1 MSEQAPHNGKLGTA
15 RKQPPS
21 LYGWLR
27 WFVYSLLTLTVL
39 VLLATGA
46 AVYVIEK
53 KGGPAAFISARVSD
67 ALPGAKTH
75 ISDVS
80 FSYDLNHFQLSAQ
93 LEDTSLIYQEQH
105 LNFETVQLVFGVGS
119 LRTALPVEIALRAKT
134 LKVERQKQAVK
145 FLNEFSWLNHL
156 AVFPLPGSLQTAEQA
171 SGSHRDLWPSGLQR
185 LTLTADE
192 FAISSSVDGQ
202 PDSQQFSDLALS
214 FWPADKRTMSDEI
227 NLSLRLSQPV
237 ETGQII
243 PQIKLSLN
251 VNFLS
256 SLSLFELKTKHVDVT
271 RLLKLMG
278 HADRFEQHRFSDVD
292 MELTGAFEG
301 QSLSVLSGE
310 MSSSHGFLSLRKDD
324 KPLTS
329 VYSNL
334 QAKLD
339 YSAAEDIL
347 VIHNL
352 SANLADQQTVRVAGK
367 LFSVHADEM
376 KFTGTIL
383 GEDISIPALQTVWPK
398 DQLVDMRSWI
408 SRHIEGGRFKTL
420 AAEFEGDLR
429 PKQGLLTFSQL
440 NLSGEYANI
449 RLSYSDDQYQT
460 VVGTLKGSIDVKVGA
475 DGKVETV
482 ATALSVRNGF
492 MRVAGYGP
500 TVRVPSVDLILRQ
513 QGSDTILQNLFIDLK
528 QSGQLSLS
536 GARKKIDDIFVTD
549 LTLTSKFLDIELF
562 KHLWPKQLASK
573 TSLWMNRHI
582 SSGSFGE
589 GQLNLMISE
598 QEEQPKLVSVTGDV
612 LFNNAQFRLYQNLI
626 PATSLSGLLKFE
638 DNHLTLNIEKGQI
651 EHLSV
656 NQAKIGF
663 GPLFPVSRER
673 DLNVRLI
680 AKGDVSTVL
689 SVLGHSR
696 INQLKKLKLEGKPV
710 TGETEFTMELAALAF
725 PGKRLKVT
733 DVAVNGSM
741 ANASIQNLPLQHK
754 LEQADIVLTF
764 QQGSAQVSGSGI
776 LSGLKT
782 DFAYQ
787 TSDDDMNLTIKTNND
802 ATVTAYVKDR
812 YNLPVEQAMRLKVSV
827 TGQLRERLFKVGITA
842 DATDTSVSLPLLDWA
857 KLPGE
862 VATANMQMIF
872 EDNKLQQI
880 EAIDINASSLKAKG
894 RLAFDADMSINHGY
908 LEEIILPGH
917 RIDTLLLERNKDGV
931 MKVTAEGDQINL
943 IPLRR
948 HEGLAKGRDIIF
960 DITSEAIVLGP
971 EISFSGHLEG
981 QTTKK
986 GDGEAQLRGSLI
998 VKGLPLLNEGT
1009 LGALFGEQGEFLTAV
1024 GVIGGTEAEL
1034 TYSPSDTGEN
1044 ILLITS
1050 KNGGRVLDGLQI
1062 TDTIRGGNLRMATT
1076 FSRDSFSKYRTEIE
1090 LTDFHVVEAPK
1101 AIRAFSVL
1109 SVAGLS
1115 SLVEGEGTHFSNG
1128 QAIIGADGDLFRLE
1142 KIRAVGEAV
1151 GVHFLGSYD
1160 KENRE
1165 VDISGDLVPLKQLS
1179 KLIGYV
1185 PFVGELLTG
1194 IDKTG
1199 IFSTQ
1204 FKMTGDVDDA
1214 DVGINLF
1221 ALAPGLLRDIL
1232 SPDWLGNERR
1242 RILGVDEPAP
1252 SAQ

>member
-1 MSEQAPHNGKLGTA
+1 MSEQSPHNGKPGISRT
-15 RKQPPS
+15 QPAILS
-21 LYGWLR
+21 LWVRRLI
-27 WFVYSLLTLTVL
+27 YSLLTITVL
-39 VLLATGA
+39 VLLAAGM
-46 AVYVIEK
+46 AVYVIEQ
-53 KGGPAAFISARVSD
+53 KGGTAAYISARVSE
-67 ALPGAKTH
+67 ALPGSTTH
-75 ISDVS
+75 ISDVL
-80 FSYDLNHFQLSAQ
+80 FTYDLNRFQFKAQ
-93 LEDTSLIYQEQH
+93 LQDTSLVYQEQQ
-105 LNFETVQLVFGVGS
+105 LNFETVQLVFGVES
-119 LRTALPVEIALRAKT
+119 LRTALPVEIALQAKA

-145 FLNEFSWLNHL
+145 FLDEFSWLNQII
-156 AVFPLPGSLQTAEQA
+156 AFPFLGSLQTAEQVP
-171 SGSHRDLWPSGLQR
+171 GSRSDMWPSGLQR
-185 LTLTADE
+185 LTLTADK
-192 FAISSSVDGQ
+192 FAISSSAENQ
-202 PDSQQFSDLALS
+202 SESEQFSGLALS
-214 FWPADKRTMSDEI
+214 FWPADKAAISDEI

-243 PQIKLSLN
+243 PQINLLLN
-251 VNFLS
+251 VNLLS
-256 SLSLFELKTKHVDVT
+256 SLSVFELKTKHVDMT
-271 RLLKLMG
+271 RLLKLLG
-278 HADRFEQHRFSDVD
+278 QADRLKQHRFSDVNMD
-292 MELTGAFEG
+292 LTGAFEG
-301 QSLSVLSGE
+301 QSLSLLSGE
-310 MSSSHGFLSLRKDD
+310 MSSSHGSLSLHKDD
-324 KPLTS
+324 KSLTS

-352 SANLADQQTVRVAGK
+352 SANLSDQQTVRVAGK

-398 DQLVDMRSWI
+398 DQAVDMQSWI
-408 SRHIEGGRFKTL
+408 SQHTAGGRFKTL

-429 PKQGLLTFSQL
+429 PERGLLTFTQL
-440 NLSGEYANI
+440 NLSGEYTNI

-475 DGKVETV
+475 NGKVETV
-482 ATALSVRNGF
+482 STALSVRDGF

-513 QGSDTILQNLFIDLK
+513 QGSDTILQSLFIDLK
-528 QSGQLSLS
+528 QSGQLSFS
-536 GARKKIDDIFVTD
+536 GKRRKIDDAFITD

-562 KHLWPKQLASK
+562 KHLWPKKLASK
-573 TSLWMNRHI
+573 TASWMNRHI
-582 SSGSFGE
+582 SSGSFGR
-589 GQLNLMISE
+589 GQLNMMISE
-598 QEEQPKLVSVTGDV
+598 KEEQPKLVSVSGDV
-612 LFNNAQFRLYQNLI
+612 LFNDAQFRMYQNLI

-638 DNHLTLNIEKGQI
+638 DNYLTLNIKKGVI
-651 EHLSV
+651 EHLSL
-656 NQAKIGF
+656 NHAKIGF
-663 GPLFPVSRER
+663 GPLFPVSLER
-673 DLNVRLI
+673 DLNVKLI

-696 INQLKKLKLEGKPV
+696 INQLKRFKLEGKPV
-710 TGETEFTMELAALAF
+710 TGETEFTIELAALAF
-725 PGKRLKVT
+725 PGKPLKVT

-741 ANASIQNLPLQHK
+741 SNVAIKNLPLQHE
-754 LEQADIVLTF
+754 LEQADIVLTV
-764 QQGSAQVSGSGI
+764 QQGSAQVSGSGV
-776 LSGLKT
+776 LSGMKT

-787 TSDDDMNLTIKTNND
+787 TSADDMNLTIKTNND
-802 ATVTAYVKDR
+802 SAVTAYVRAR
-812 YNLPVEQAMRLKVSV
+812 YNLPVEQAMMLKVSV
-827 TGQLRERLFKVGITA
+827 TGQPRERLYKVDITA
-842 DATDTSVSLPLLDWA
+842 DATDTSVALPVFDWA

-862 VATANMQMIF
+862 AATASMKMIF

-880 EAIDINASSLKAKG
+880 EAIDINATSLKAKG
-894 RLAFDADMSINHGY
+894 RLAFDTDLSINHGY
-908 LEEIILPGH
+908 LEKIILPGH

-931 MKVTAEGDQINL
+931 MKITAEGDQINL

-948 HEGLAKGRDIIF
+948 HEGLAKGRNLIF
-960 DITSEAIVLGP
+960 DITSEVIVLGP

-981 QTTKK
+981 QTTKQ
-986 GDGEAQLRGSLI
+986 GDGEAQLQGSLI
-998 VKGLPLLNEGT
+998 VKGRALLNEGT
-1009 LGALFGEQGEFLTAV
+1009 LDALFGEHGEFLTAV
-1024 GVIGGTEAEL
+1024 GVIGGAEAEL
-1034 TYSPSDTGEN
+1034 TYSPSDSGEN

-1062 TDTIRGGNLRMATT
+1062 TDTIRGGYLRMATT
-1076 FSRDSFSKYRTEIE
+1076 FSVNSFSKYRTEIE

-1101 AIRAFSVL
+1101 AVRAFSVL

-1115 SLVEGEGTHFSNG
+1115 SLVEGEGTHFSKG
-1128 QAIIGADGDLFRLE
+1128 QAMIDADGDLLRLE

-1160 KENRE
+1160 KQNRE

-1214 DVGINLF
+1214 NVGINLF

-1242 RILGVDEPAP
+1242 RILGVDEPAS